1 MDLFYILTG
10 ALVGFIIGLTG
21 VGGGSL
27 MTPILVLG
35 FNINPAIAVG
45 TDLLYAAITKAGG
58 VFFHQRQGTVDW
70 KVAGLLASG
79 SIPASILTLI
89 LLEQF
94 KNVGFDYEK
103 LMMLT
108 LSVMLL
114 FTSVVVFMKD
124 RLLSYLHQSL
134 SGHNL
139 LLSWLIRS
147 RCHITFLAGTM
158 LGILVTISSVG
169 AGAIGAAILF
179 LLYPRKPAI
188 SIIGTDLAHAV
199 PLTAVAGLGHLQV
212 GSVDLELL
220 LGLLLGGIPAIYLGS
235 MIGKKMP
242 DRLLR
247 PLVAL
252 VLMTLGLS
260 LAV

>member
-1 MDLFYILTG
+1 MDIFYILTG
-10 ALVGFIIGLTG
+10 GFVGFVIGLTG

-35 FNINPAIAVG
+35 FSINPAVAVG

-70 KVAGLLASG
+70 KVAALLASG
-79 SIPASILTLI
+79 SIPTSILTI
-89 LLEQF
+89 ALLEQF
-94 KNVGFDYEK
+94 KNVGIDYEK
-103 LMMLT
+103 IMMLT
-108 LSVMLL
+108 LSVMLVL
-114 FTSVVVFMKD
+114 TSAVVFMKD
-124 RLLSYLHQSL
+124 RLLSYLHSSL
-134 SGHNL
+134 DEHDIL
-139 LLSWLIRS
+139 LRQLIRS
-147 RCHITFLAGTM
+147 RDYITFFAGIA

-169 AGAIGAAILF
+169 AGAIGSAILF

-188 SIIGTDLAHAV
+188 MIIGTDLAHAV
-199 PLTAVAGLGHLQV
+199 PLTAIAGLGHLQV
-212 GSVDLELL
+212 GSVDLDLL

-242 DRLLR
+242 DRFLR
-247 PLVAL
+247 PLVASI
-252 VLMTLGLS
+252 LMGLGLS

>member
-1 MDLFYILTG
+1 
-10 ALVGFIIGLTG
+10 
-21 VGGGSL
+21 

-70 KVAGLLASG
+70 KVAGILASG
-79 SIPASILTLI
+79 SIPASILTII

-94 KNVGFDYEK
+94 KIVGFDYEK

-114 FTSVVVFMKD
+114 LTSVVVLMKD
-124 RLLSYLHQSL
+124 RLLSFLRHSL
-134 SGHNL
+134 SGHGS
-139 LLSWLIRS
+139 LLSWLLRS
-147 RCHITFLAGTM
+147 RCYITFFAGTM

-212 GSVDLELL
+212 GSVDLQLL
-220 LGLLLGGIPAIYLGS
+220 LGLLLGGLPAIYLGS

-247 PLVAL
+247 PLVAF
-252 VLMTLGLS
+252 VLMALGLS